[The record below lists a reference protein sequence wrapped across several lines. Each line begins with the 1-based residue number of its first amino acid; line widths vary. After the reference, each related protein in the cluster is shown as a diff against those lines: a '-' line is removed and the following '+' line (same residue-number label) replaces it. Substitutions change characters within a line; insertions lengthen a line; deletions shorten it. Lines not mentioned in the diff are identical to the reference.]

1 MGLSRAV
8 NEGLMPG
15 TEVFVAEM
23 GTHGPGE
30 IRALCE
36 LFPPDIAV
44 LTAIGEMYL
53 ERMKDREGVLKA
65 RAEIT
70 EKAHAVVVH
79 ADDDLLP
86 RLAAEYEAR
95 GQQVALLGTRTRAGD
110 VVLFRERPS
119 RPQPVR
125 FPCG

>member
-1 MGLSRAV
+1 
-8 NEGLMPG
+8 
-15 TEVFVAEM
+15 
-23 GTHGPGE
+23 
-30 IRALCE
+30 
-36 LFPPDIAV
+36 
-44 LTAIGEMYL
+44 
-53 ERMKDREGVLKA
+53 MKDREGVLKA
-65 RAEIT
+65 KAEIT

-119 RPQPVR
+119 RPLPVR